1 MGEKKQGITV
11 LDLFCGA
18 GGFSEGFQQAGFDV
32 VAGIDNW
39 EAACRTFRTNGLGE
53 SLRIDLLKT
62 DVDKIL
68 LLKSDLEKDHGIID
82 GIIGS
87 PPCTE
92 FSYSKN
98 GGKGNIDK
106 GMLLVRRF
114 LLFIVIFKP
123 KFWVMENAPRLES
136 VLNKECTGSKGHGWT
151 IPYEKLDIPT
161 NRFSELKLEGKSLS
175 IPRGDF
181 FLASDFGTHQSRKR
195 FIAGD
200 FPIKGMEEQKVKGID
215 TSLAGLLNTL
225 KDGLEKSTD
234 GFVKD
239 PNYPCHKVRV
249 KDVRDYYY
257 DTSLHPLYWESIRHF
272 KRRHIQYGQMH
283 LPEKLGA
290 PARTVLAAY
299 FPVSREALVFET
311 DQQVMYHG
319 RQRRIFRQ
327 PKVREVACIQGFPL
341 DFQLA
346 ANGIDDRYK
355 LIGNAVP
362 CQLSFAIAEAI
373 SSEIAQHL
381 PEIQDKDFLER
392 ANLTLARQRKSCD
405 GPIVTKPQ
413 EVVGEAVSVRK
424 SNREFHAKNT
434 KRIRRK
440 FLSSRIE
447 GNSCE
452 VIFENINMHQ
462 GKVLGGASW
471 KVCLQKLKGTPYHQ
485 VYLDENSVP
494 QMIDSLNKSPN
505 ARSFKTLLK
514 DLLDESTK
522 GIPLLKPD
530 WIEFPG
536 WSNGIES
543 YLPFIT
549 KRRARLPSITLFQ
562 KFFTEDM
569 ANIGNFVSP
578 IDFFDGLDAIMLLV
592 FSKKEFKNLQSS
604 IIHVDTLKDTGQ
616 YAHRCAP
623 WIISQLTHADV
634 PLVTIMSCLLSVSV
648 LNKMYEND
656 DGATGEYSASLGAA
670 QNVIDKWFS

>member
-1 MGEKKQGITV
+1 
-11 LDLFCGA
+11 
-18 GGFSEGFQQAGFDV
+18 
-32 VAGIDNW
+32 
-39 EAACRTFRTNGLGE
+39 
-53 SLRIDLLKT
+53 
-62 DVDKIL
+62 
-68 LLKSDLEKDHGIID
+68 
-82 GIIGS
+82 
-87 PPCTE
+87 
-92 FSYSKN
+92 
-98 GGKGNIDK
+98 
-106 GMLLVRRF
+106 
-114 LLFIVIFKP
+114 
-123 KFWVMENAPRLES
+123 
-136 VLNKECTGSKGHGWT
+136 
-151 IPYEKLDIPT
+151 
-161 NRFSELKLEGKSLS
+161 
-175 IPRGDF
+175 
-181 FLASDFGTHQSRKR
+181 
-195 FIAGD
+195 
-200 FPIKGMEEQKVKGID
+200 
-215 TSLAGLLNTL
+215 
-225 KDGLEKSTD
+225 
-234 GFVKD
+234 
-239 PNYPCHKVRV
+239 
-249 KDVRDYYY
+249 
-257 DTSLHPLYWESIRHF
+257 
-272 KRRHIQYGQMH
+272 
-283 LPEKLGA
+283 
-290 PARTVLAAY
+290 
-299 FPVSREALVFET
+299 
-311 DQQVMYHG
+311 
-319 RQRRIFRQ
+319 
-327 PKVREVACIQGFPL
+327 
-341 DFQLA
+341 
-346 ANGIDDRYK
+346 
-355 LIGNAVP
+355 
-362 CQLSFAIAEAI
+362 
-373 SSEIAQHL
+373 
-381 PEIQDKDFLER
+381 
-392 ANLTLARQRKSCD
+392 
-405 GPIVTKPQ
+405 
-413 EVVGEAVSVRK
+413 
-424 SNREFHAKNT
+424 
-434 KRIRRK
+434 
-440 FLSSRIE
+440 
-447 GNSCE
+447 